1 MMISCKA
8 QSPIINLTDDNG
20 SDIPAGSYLKDTYND
35 LDPFVG
41 TYVFEEGNIYFKV
54 ILKKIE
60 VSYNQTYYEDVI
72 VGEMQYKVDGVD
84 LFNSLSKLNIDYP
97 NQALQHAMGG
107 NYILLNHYKPECYD
121 CAPNEKRLSL
131 LFSDGRSYGDVII
144 QRIMVGGNPAIKFEP
159 RTRFP
164 TRSVGSPVITE
175 IVPDREFI
183 MIKQP

>member
-8 QSPIINLTDDNG
+8 QSPIINITDYHG
-20 SDIPAGSYLKDTYND
+20 SDIPAGSYFKDTYND

-54 ILKKIE
+54 ILKKI
-60 VSYNQTYYEDVI
+60 VMTYNQSYYEDMI
-72 VGEMQYKVDGVD
+72 VGEMQYRVNGVD
-84 LFNSLSKLNIDYP
+84 LFNSLSKINIVYP
-97 NQALQHAMGG
+97 NQEALHSIDG
-107 NYILLNHYKPECYD
+107 NYVLLNHNKPECYD

-131 LFSDGRSYGDVII
+131 FFSDGRSSGDVII
-144 QRIMVGGNPAIKFEP
+144 QRITVGGNPAIKFEP

-164 TRSVGSPVITE
+164 TRSVGSPVITK

>member
-1 MMISCKA
+1 MISCKA
-8 QSPIINLTDDNG
+8 QNPIINLIDYNG
-20 SDIPAGSYLKDTYND
+20 TMPSGSYLKDTYND

-41 TYVFEEGNIYFKV
+41 TYVFEEGNVYFKV

-60 VSYNQTYYEDVI
+60 VSYNQSYYEDMI
-72 VGEMQYKVDGVD
+72 VGEMQYRVNGVD
-84 LFNSLSKLNIDYP
+84 LLNSLSKINIVYP
-97 NQALQHAMGG
+97 NQEALHSIHG
-107 NYILLNHYKPECYD
+107 NYILLNHFKPQCND
-121 CAPNEKRLSL
+121 CASNEKRLKL
-131 LFSDGRSYGDVII
+131 IITDGRSSGDVII